1 MFKRLTIVGYIPMIL
16 QQLYN
21 ISSTEL
27 EDQVNAWLYR
37 ENIRT

>member
-1 MFKRLTIVGYIPMIL
+1 MFKRLTIVGHISMIL

-21 ISSTEL
+21 ISSTKL

-37 ENIRT
+37 ENIRA